1 MAFTNRNTCKNF
13 TLAGGLTKVQLSASE
28 CTEIM
33 FSIPAAGS
41 ITLYSESDSTTGFV
55 VAGPATA
62 TGGSTVF
69 TYSGLSNASE
79 LSASTTGTCYYRT
92 KYFANYNLAVQ
103 M

>member
-13 TLAGGLTKVQLSASE
+13 TIAGGLTKAQLSASE

-33 FSIPAAGS
+33 FSIPSGS
-41 ITLYSESDSTTGFV
+41 TITLYSESDPNTGFV
-55 VAGPATA
+55 VTGPATA
-62 TGGSTVF
+62 GSNVF
-69 TYSGLSNASE
+69 IYSGLTNASE
-79 LSASTTGTCYYRT
+79 LSATTSGGCTYRT

>member
-13 TLAGGLTKVQLSASE
+13 TISNLTKAQLSAAE

-33 FSIPAAGS
+33 FSVPASQS
-41 ITLYSESDSTTGFV
+41 ITLFSENDSNVGFT
-55 VAGPATA
+55 VAGPN
-62 TGGSTVF
+62 VF
-69 TYSGLSNASE
+69 TYSGISNASE
-79 LSASTTGTCYYRT
+79 LSATCGANITYRT

>member
-13 TLAGGLTKVQLSASE
+13 TLAGGLTKSQLSAYE

-33 FSIPAAGS
+33 FSVPAGVTL
-41 ITLYSESDSTTGFV
+41 TLYSEGDSNTGFV
-55 VAGPATA
+55 VVSPAASCTI
-62 TGGSTVF
+62 F
-69 TYSGLSNASE
+69 TYSGLTNSSE
-79 LSASTTGTCYYRT
+79 LSATTSGGCTYRT

>member
-13 TLAGGLTKVQLSASE
+13 SLGTSTKVQLASAE

-33 FSIPAAGS
+33 FSVPSS
-41 ITLYSESDSTTGFV
+41 ITLTLYSESDSTNGFV
-55 VAGPATA
+55 VAGP
-62 TGGSTVF
+62 SVF
-69 TYSGLSNASE
+69 TYGGVSNSSE
-79 LSASTTGTCYYRT
+79 LSATCTGTIYYRT

>member
-13 TLAGGLTKVQLSASE
+13 TLAGGLTKSQLSAYE

-33 FSIPAAGS
+33 FSVPSGV
-41 ITLYSESDSTTGFV
+41 TLTLFSEADSNTGFV
-55 VAGPATA
+55 VTGPATA
-62 TGGSTVF
+62 GCNVF
-69 TYSGLSNASE
+69 TYSGLTNASE
-79 LSASTTGTCYYRT
+79 LSASTTGGCTYRT

>member
-13 TLAGGLTKVQLSASE
+13 TLASGLSLAPLSAYE

-33 FSIPAAGS
+33 FSIPAGS
-41 ITLYSESDSTTGFV
+41 TIELFSESDTTKGLKV
-55 VAGPATA
+55 SGPNTA
-62 TGGSTVF
+62 GSTVF
-69 TYSGLSNASE
+69 MYTGISNASE
-79 LSASTTGTCYYRT
+79 LSATTTGGPCSYRT

>member
-13 TLAGGLTKVQLSASE
+13 SLGTSTKTQLASAE

-33 FSIPAAGS
+33 FSVPSS
-41 ITLYSESDSTTGFV
+41 ITLTLFSENNSNDANGFQVTG
-55 VAGPATA
+55 P
-62 TGGSTVF
+62 SVF
-69 TYSGLSNASE
+69 TYSGVSNSAE
-79 LSASTTGTCYYRT
+79 LSATCTGTIYYRT